1 MVSAE
6 NGREEKI
13 INGLEGGTT
22 ETTQSEKQR
31 NRMIKKKKEQSHKPL
46 WDCNKRSKIL
56 LITTPERGPRA
67 RLKKYL
73 KK

>member
-31 NRMIKKKKEQSHKPL
+31 NRMIKKKKK
-46 WDCNKRSKIL
+46 N
-56 LITTPERGPRA
+56 RA
-67 RLKKYL
+67 TSPCGTVTRDLRFF
-73 KK
+73 

>member
-31 NRMIKKKKEQSHKPL
+31 NRMIKKKKKQ
-46 WDCNKRSKIL
+46 N
-56 LITTPERGPRA
+56 RA
-67 RLKKYL
+67 TSPCGTVTRDLRFF
-73 KK
+73 